1 MVVVVVMA
9 AAAAAV
15 VVVLLVG
22 MVVVV
27 MMAVV
32 VLLVMVVVVMVM
44 VTGMLLE
51 VVVKVEM
58 AHGSDEVIGFT
69 RPHGECRTDLGQAPR
84 SVLQPKPSQNHHPL
98 ISRPSHPLP
107 FLCSIHHCFLFRS

>member
-9 AAAAAV
+9 VAAAA
-15 VVVLLVG
+15 VVLLVG

-32 VLLVMVVVVMVM
+32 VLLVMVAVMVMVM